1 MSENEE
7 QRKTSPSSTLSIRL
21 DNEEGK
27 TEWDSLQ
34 TRTGLKSKDL
44 FLDII
49 RLKKDQLEAE
59 SGGISELITPQMI
72 KVKEHVERIVQM
84 FTEITRS
91 EADQKKFHMETV
103 QTLTND
109 FKTTLDS
116 LRERIDIAEN
126 SKKDSDK
133 IRKEAEENTD
143 KLSKRNIELEAAQNN
158 SNYLIETLRLENDEM
173 RKRIGSVDELEFS
186 ISELEDSNK
195 YLQLQL
201 KESEN
206 RSVFLE
212 GQLVKFKQERIKE
225 INELR
230 ESHVLE
236 LKTLRQELREEC
248 DNRINEMKKEN
259 ERLEVKEKIWLPVN
273 VR

>member
-1 MSENEE
+1 MNESEDT
-7 QRKTSPSSTLSIRL
+7 RKTSPSSLSIRL
-21 DNEEGK
+21 DNDEGK
-27 TEWDSLQ
+27 NEWVALQ
-34 TRTGLKSKDL
+34 TRTGLTSKDL
-44 FLDII
+44 LLDVI
-49 RLKKDQLEAE
+49 RLKKDQLESE
-59 SGGISELITPQMI
+59 SGGISELITPNML
-72 KVKEHVERIVQM
+72 KMKEHTERIIQM

-126 SKKDSDK
+126 NKKDSDK
-133 IRKEAEENTD
+133 ARKEAED
-143 KLSKRNIELEAAQNN
+143 KSETLSKRNIELEAGHNN

-173 RKRIGSVDELEFS
+173 RKRIGAVDKLEFS
-186 ISELEDSNK
+186 LGEMEDSNK

-212 GQLVKFKQERIKE
+212 GQLVESKQDRLKE
-225 INELR
+225 ISELR
-230 ESHVLE
+230 ESHIME
-236 LKTLRQELREEC
+236 LRVMRQEMKEEC

-259 ERLEVKEKIWLPVN
+259 ERLEIKEKIWLPVN

>member
-1 MSENEE
+1 MNENEE
-7 QRKTSPSSTLSIRL
+7 FKKPSQASLSIRL

-27 TEWDSLQ
+27 TEWASLQ
-34 TRTGLKSKDL
+34 TRTGLNSKDL
-44 FLDII
+44 LLDVI

-133 IRKEAEENTD
+133 AKKEAEENAD
-143 KLSKRNIELEAAQNN
+143 KLSKRNIELEAGHNN
-158 SNYLIETLRLENDEM
+158 SNYLIETLRVENDEM

-186 ISELEDSNK
+186 ISGLEDSNK

-206 RSVFLE
+206 KSVFLE
-212 GQLVKFKQERIKE
+212 GQLVELKQERLKE
-225 INELR
+225 ISELR

-236 LKTLRQELREEC
+236 LKVLRQELREEC
-248 DNRINEMKKEN
+248 DNRINEMKKEI
-259 ERLEVKEKIWLPVN
+259 ERIEVKEKIWLPLN
-273 VR
+273 IR

>member
-1 MSENEE
+1 MNESEES
-7 QRKTSPSSTLSIRL
+7 RKPSPSSLSIRL
-21 DNEEGK
+21 DNEDGK
-27 TEWDSLQ
+27 NEWASLQ
-34 TRTGLKSKDL
+34 TRTGLTSKDL
-44 FLDII
+44 LLDVI

-59 SGGISELITPQMI
+59 SGGISELIVPEVL
-72 KVKEHVERIVQM
+72 KVKEHTERIVQS
-84 FTEITRS
+84 FLELTRDR
-91 EADQKKFHMETV
+91 ADQKKFHQETV

-133 IRKEAEENTD
+133 AKKEAEENAD
-143 KLSKRNIELEAAQNN
+143 KLSKRNIELESTANN
-158 SNYLIETLRLENDEM
+158 SNYLIETLRQENDEM
-173 RKRIGSVDELEFS
+173 KKRIGAVDELEFS
-186 ISELEDSNK
+186 LGEMEDANK
-195 YLQLQL
+195 YLQVQL
-201 KESEN
+201 KEFEN

-212 GQLVKFKQERIKE
+212 GQLVESKQDRLKE

-236 LKTLRQELREEC
+236 LKAMRQEMKDEC

-259 ERLEVKEKIWLPVN
+259 ERLEIKEKIWLPVN

>member
-1 MSENEE
+1 MNESEDT
-7 QRKTSPSSTLSIRL
+7 RKTSPSSLSIRL
-21 DNEEGK
+21 DNDEGK
-27 TEWDSLQ
+27 NEWVALQ
-34 TRTGLKSKDL
+34 TRTGLTSKDL
-44 FLDII
+44 LLDVI
-49 RLKKDQLEAE
+49 RLKKDQLESE
-59 SGGISELITPQMI
+59 SGGISELITPNML
-72 KVKEHVERIVQM
+72 KMKEHVERIIQM

-91 EADQKKFHMETV
+91 EADQKKFHLETV

-133 IRKEAEENTD
+133 ARKEAED
-143 KLSKRNIELEAAQNN
+143 KSETLSKRNIELEAGHNN

-173 RKRIGSVDELEFS
+173 RKRIGAVDKLEFS
-186 ISELEDSNK
+186 LGEMEDSNK

-212 GQLVKFKQERIKE
+212 GQLVESKQDRLKE
-225 INELR
+225 ISELR
-230 ESHVLE
+230 ESHIME
-236 LKTLRQELREEC
+236 LRVMRQEMKEEC

-259 ERLEVKEKIWLPVN
+259 ERLEIKEKIWLPVN

>member
-1 MSENEE
+1 MNENEDT
-7 QRKTSPSSTLSIRL
+7 RKPSPSSLSIRL
-21 DNEEGK
+21 DNEDGK
-27 TEWDSLQ
+27 NEWASLQ
-34 TRTGLKSKDL
+34 TRTGLTSKDL
-44 FLDII
+44 LLDVI
-49 RLKKDQLEAE
+49 RLKKDQLETE

-91 EADQKKFHMETV
+91 EADQKRFHMETV

-133 IRKEAEENTD
+133 AKKEAED
-143 KLSKRNIELEAAQNN
+143 KSETLSKRNIELEAGHNN

-212 GQLVKFKQERIKE
+212 GQLVELKRDRLKE
-225 INELR
+225 ISELR
-230 ESHVLE
+230 ESHALE
-236 LKTLRQELREEC
+236 LKLLRQELRDEC
-248 DNRINEMKKEN
+248 DNRINEMKREIK
-259 ERLEVKEKIWLPVN
+259 RIEVKEKIWLPVN

>member
-1 MSENEE
+1 MNESEDT
-7 QRKTSPSSTLSIRL
+7 RKTSSPSLSIRL
-21 DNEEGK
+21 DNEDGK
-27 TEWDSLQ
+27 NEWVALQ
-34 TRTGLKSKDL
+34 TRTGLTSKDL
-44 FLDII
+44 LLDVI

-59 SGGISELITPQMI
+59 SGGISELITPQMV
-72 KVKEHVERIVQM
+72 KMKEHVERIVQM

-91 EADQKKFHMETV
+91 EADQKRFHQETV

-126 SKKDSDK
+126 SKRDSDK
-133 IRKEAEENTD
+133 AKKEAEENAE
-143 KLSKRNIELEAAQNN
+143 KLSKRNIELEAGHNN
-158 SNYLIETLRLENDEM
+158 SNYLIETLRVENDEM
-173 RKRIGSVDELEFS
+173 KKRIGSVDELEFS
-186 ISELEDSNK
+186 LGEMEDSNK

-201 KESEN
+201 KESEGK
-206 RSVFLE
+206 SVFLE
-212 GQLVKFKQERIKE
+212 GQLAESKQDRLKE

-236 LKTLRQELREEC
+236 LRAMRQEMKDEC
-248 DNRINEMKKEN
+248 DKRINEMKREN
-259 ERLEVKEKIWLPVN
+259 KRLEIKEKIWLPLN

>member
-7 QRKTSPSSTLSIRL
+7 QRKPSSLTLSIRL
-21 DNEEGK
+21 DNDEGK
-27 TEWDSLQ
+27 TEWASLQ
-34 TRTGLKSKDL
+34 NRTGLNSKDL

-59 SGGISELITPQMI
+59 SGGISELITPQMV
-72 KVKEHVERIVQM
+72 KMKEHVERIVQM

-91 EADQKKFHMETV
+91 EADQKRFHQETV

-109 FKTTLDS
+109 FKLTLDS

-133 IRKEAEENTD
+133 AKKEAEENAD
-143 KLSKRNIELEAAQNN
+143 KLSKRNIELEAGHNN

-186 ISELEDSNK
+186 ISEMEDANK
-195 YLQLQL
+195 YLQFQL
-201 KESEN
+201 KESDG
-206 RSVFLE
+206 RFIFLE
-212 GQLVKFKQERIKE
+212 GQLVELKQDRLKE
-225 INELR
+225 ISELR
-230 ESHVLE
+230 ESYALE
-236 LKTLRQELREEC
+236 LRVLRQEMKDEC
-248 DNRINEMKKEN
+248 DNMINEMKREN
-259 ERLEVKEKIWLPVN
+259 ERLVVKEKIWLPVN

>member
-1 MSENEE
+1 MNENEDP
-7 QRKTSPSSTLSIRL
+7 KKSSSLTLSIRL

-34 TRTGLKSKDL
+34 NRTGLKSKDL

-59 SGGISELITPQMI
+59 SGGISELITPQMV
-72 KVKEHVERIVQM
+72 KMKEHVERIVQM

-91 EADQKKFHMETV
+91 EADQKRFHMETV
-103 QTLTND
+103 QTLTSD

-126 SKKDSDK
+126 SRKDSDK
-133 IRKEAEENTD
+133 AKKEAEENAD

-158 SNYLIETLRLENDEM
+158 SNYLIETLRVENDEM
-173 RKRIGSVDELEFS
+173 KKRIGSVDELEFS
-186 ISELEDSNK
+186 IGEMEDFNK

-206 RSVFLE
+206 KSMFLE
-212 GQLVKFKQERIKE
+212 GQLVESKQDRLKE
-225 INELR
+225 ISELR
-230 ESHVLE
+230 ESYMLE
-236 LKTLRQELREEC
+236 LKVMRQEMKEEC
-248 DNRINEMKKEN
+248 DKRISDMKKEN
-259 ERLEVKEKIWLPVN
+259 ERLEINANLRLPVN

>member
-1 MSENEE
+1 MNENEE
-7 QRKTSPSSTLSIRL
+7 QRKSSPSSTLSIRL

-27 TEWDSLQ
+27 NEWDSLQ

-72 KVKEHVERIVQM
+72 KVKEHTERIVQM

-91 EADQKKFHMETV
+91 EADQKKFHLETV
-103 QTLTND
+103 QILTDD

-126 SKKDSDK
+126 NKKDSDK
-133 IRKEAEENTD
+133 AKKEAEENAD
-143 KLSKRNIELEAAQNN
+143 KLSKRNIELEVGHNN

-173 RKRIGSVDELEFS
+173 KKRIGAVDELEFS
-186 ISELEDSNK
+186 LGEMEDSNK

-206 RSVFLE
+206 KSVFLE
-212 GQLVKFKQERIKE
+212 GQLVESKQDRLKE
-225 INELR
+225 ISELR

-236 LKTLRQELREEC
+236 LRAMRQEMKDEC
-248 DNRINEMKKEN
+248 DKRINEMKREN
-259 ERLEVKEKIWLPVN
+259 KRLEIKEKIWLPLN

>member
-1 MSENEE
+1 MNESEDT
-7 QRKTSPSSTLSIRL
+7 RRASSPSLSIRL
-21 DNEEGK
+21 DNEDGK
-27 TEWDSLQ
+27 NEWVALQ
-34 TRTGLKSKDL
+34 TRTGLTSKDL
-44 FLDII
+44 LLDVI
-49 RLKKDQLEAE
+49 RLKKDQLETE

-91 EADQKKFHMETV
+91 EADQKRFHMETV

-133 IRKEAEENTD
+133 AKKEAED
-143 KLSKRNIELEAAQNN
+143 KSETLSKRNIELEAGHNN
-158 SNYLIETLRLENDEM
+158 SNYLIETLRLENEEIK
-173 RKRIGSVDELEFS
+173 KRIGSVDELEFS
-186 ISELEDSNK
+186 IGEMEDSNK

-201 KESEN
+201 KESDA

-212 GQLVKFKQERIKE
+212 GQLVESKQDRIKE
-225 INELR
+225 ISELR
-230 ESHVLE
+230 ESYMLE
-236 LKTLRQELREEC
+236 LRVLRQEMKDEC
-248 DNRINEMKKEN
+248 DNRISEMKKES
-259 ERLEVKEKIWLPVN
+259 ERLEIKEKIWLPVS

>member
-1 MSENEE
+1 MSDSEE
-7 QRKTSPSSTLSIRL
+7 QRKPSSSTLSIRL

-34 TRTGLKSKDL
+34 ARTGLKSKDL

-59 SGGISELITPQMI
+59 SGGISELITPNML
-72 KVKEHVERIVQM
+72 KMKEHTERIIQM

-126 SKKDSDK
+126 NKKDSDK
-133 IRKEAEENTD
+133 AKKEAED
-143 KLSKRNIELEAAQNN
+143 KSETLSKRNIELEAGHNN

-173 RKRIGSVDELEFS
+173 RKRIGAVDKLEFS
-186 ISELEDSNK
+186 LGEMEDSNK

-212 GQLVKFKQERIKE
+212 GQLVESKQDRLKE
-225 INELR
+225 ISELR
-230 ESHVLE
+230 ESHIME
-236 LKTLRQELREEC
+236 LRVMRQEMKEEC
-248 DNRINEMKKEN
+248 DNRISEMKKEN
-259 ERLEVKEKIWLPVN
+259 ERLEIKEKIWLPVN

>member
-72 KVKEHVERIVQM
+72 KVKEHTERIIQS
-84 FTEITRS
+84 FAEITRS
-91 EADQKKFHMETV
+91 EADQKRFHMETV

-133 IRKEAEENTD
+133 AKKEAEENAD

-186 ISELEDSNK
+186 ISEMEDSNK

-212 GQLVKFKQERIKE
+212 GQLVELKQDRLKE
-225 INELR
+225 IGELR
-230 ESHVLE
+230 ESYVLE
-236 LKTLRQELREEC
+236 LKLLRQELKEEC
-248 DNRINEMKKEN
+248 DNRINEMKREI
-259 ERLEVKEKIWLPVN
+259 ERIVVKEKIWLPVN